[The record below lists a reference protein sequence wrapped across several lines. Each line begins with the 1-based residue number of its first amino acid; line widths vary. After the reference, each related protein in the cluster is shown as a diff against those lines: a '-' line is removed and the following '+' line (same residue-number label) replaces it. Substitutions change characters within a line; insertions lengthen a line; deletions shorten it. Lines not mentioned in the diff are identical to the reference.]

1 MKTISA
7 YFTAGL
13 LVFCWTL
20 AGPASGI
27 CGDLKKVV
35 LGYSTVG
42 AMAAGSWM
50 AKEIR
55 AYEKYGIDAELIYIS
70 SGPTVVQALLGGD
83 LFGGIAA
90 TNATIAASL
99 RGAPLVSV
107 LSTANRPYHRLFV
120 QPEINDIQELKGKV
134 LGITRFGSVTDN
146 LTRMLLKKYGL
157 ESAVQ
162 IRQMGGTM
170 EVSAAFQN
178 KQIAGA
184 VTSAL
189 RVNTKSEPKMLLKL
203 EDLGFHYSMDVV
215 AHARADVVRYP
226 HLVDSMVRA
235 YTEGVAAI
243 HSQKDLA
250 KKTIAK
256 YARLRDPKKI
266 DEIYQDGVMYLE
278 KTPRIEPEAV
288 NSILEFMGKKDAPLD
303 GFVDNSFVD
312 KMVQD
317 GLIARLYKKR

>member
-1 MKTISA
+1 MKAIYA
-7 YFTAGL
+7 YLTASIVGACYILGGPTAG
-13 LVFCWTL
+13 
-20 AGPASGI
+20 I
-27 CGDLKKVV
+27 CAELKKVV
-35 LGYSTVG
+35 FGYSTVG

-50 AKEIR
+50 AKEIG

-70 SGPTVVQALLGGD
+70 SGPTVIQALLGGD

-120 QPEINDIQELKGKV
+120 QPEITDIRELKGKI

-146 LTRMLLKKYGL
+146 LSRMLLKKYNL
-157 ESAVQ
+157 ENAVQ

-170 EVSAAFQN
+170 EVSAAFEK

-189 RVNTKSEPKMLLKL
+189 RVDTKVEPKILLKL
-203 EDLGFHYSMDVV
+203 EDLGFQYSMDVV
-215 AHARADVVRYP
+215 AHSRADVVRSP
-226 HLVDSMVRA
+226 RAVESMVRA
-235 YTEGVAAI
+235 YIEGVAAI
-243 HSQKDLA
+243 HSRKELA
-250 KKTIAK
+250 KKAIAK

-266 DEIYQDGVMYLE
+266 DEIYQDSVVYLE
-278 KTPRIEPEAV
+278 KIPRIEPEAV
-288 NSILEFMGKKDAPLD
+288 NSILEFMGKKDASMETL
-303 GFVDNSFVD
+303 VDNSFVD
-312 KMVQD
+312 KFVQE
-317 GLIARLYKKR
+317 GLIAHLYKKP

>member
-1 MKTISA
+1 MKNTHTR
-7 YFTAGL
+7 FTLGILLMCWALAAPAAG
-13 LVFCWTL
+13 
-20 AGPASGI
+20 S
-27 CGDLKKVV
+27 CGELKKVV
-35 LGYSTVG
+35 FGYSTVG

-50 AKEIR
+50 AKEIG
-55 AYEKYGIDAELIYIS
+55 AYEKHGIDAELIYIS
-70 SGPTVVQALLGGD
+70 SGPTVIQALLGGD

-120 QPEINDIQELKGKV
+120 QPEINDIHELKGKV

-146 LTRMLLKKYGL
+146 LTRILLRKYGL

-170 EVSAAFQN
+170 EVSAAFQK

-189 RVNTKSEPKMLLKL
+189 RVDTAVEPKILLKL
-203 EDLGFHYSMDVV
+203 ENMGFQYSMDVV
-215 AHARADVVRYP
+215 AHSRADVARSPRMVE
-226 HLVDSMVRA
+226 SMVRA
-235 YTEGVAAI
+235 YIEGVAAI
-243 HSQKDLA
+243 HSQKELA
-250 KKTIAK
+250 KKAIAK

-266 DEIYQDGVMYLE
+266 DEIYQDSIVYLE

-288 NSILEFMGKKDAPLD
+288 NSILEFMGKKDAPLETL
-303 GFVDNSFVD
+303 VDNSFVD
-312 KMVQD
+312 KLVQE
-317 GLIARLYKKR
+317 GLIARLYKKP